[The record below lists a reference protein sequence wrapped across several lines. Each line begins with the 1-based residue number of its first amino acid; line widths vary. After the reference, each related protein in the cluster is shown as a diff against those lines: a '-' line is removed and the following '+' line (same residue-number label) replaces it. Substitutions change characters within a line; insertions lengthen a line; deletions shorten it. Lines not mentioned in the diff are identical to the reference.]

1 MCLKM
6 KYAIV
11 LLAAA
16 VVLTARAQQPAAVDE
31 YAGLTDEQI
40 VHRGLNYASAKNYAE
55 AYRCFSRAAQHGYD
69 VAQFNLGQC
78 YRLGHGVKPDTL
90 KAVDYYKMA
99 AMQGQEEA
107 QYNLA
112 ECYMQGY
119 GVQRDSIEAE
129 KWYRKAAELG
139 VTEAAFKLGLFY
151 ASTGNYGQAL
161 KYYRQAADKDHP
173 EAIYNL
179 GMLYFNGQGA
189 GRDLRTAFVLLKRA
203 ATLGV
208 VDAQFNLALCYGKGL
223 GTPVNRDM
231 ALHWLREAAR
241 GGDAS
246 ARQALKTMGL
256 Q

>member
-1 MCLKM
+1 M
-6 KYAIV
+6 
-11 LLAAA
+11 
-16 VVLTARAQQPAAVDE
+16 
-31 YAGLTDEQI
+31 
-40 VHRGLNYASAKNYAE
+40 
-55 AYRCFSRAAQHGYD
+55 
-69 VAQFNLGQC
+69 
-78 YRLGHGVKPDTL
+78 
-90 KAVDYYKMA
+90 
-99 AMQGQEEA
+99 
-107 QYNLA
+107 
-112 ECYMQGY
+112 
-119 GVQRDSIEAE
+119 
-129 KWYRKAAELG
+129 
-139 VTEAAFKLGLFY
+139 TEAAFKLGLFY

-173 EAIYNL
+173 EATFNL

-246 ARQALKTMGL
+246 ARQALKAMGL